1 MILTGLFGGRRRDAQ
16 TWAESL
22 RPVCL
27 GEDLGLTRIV
37 ANQGRSALSCSL

>member
-16 TWAESL
+16 TWAEFS

-27 GEDLGLTRIV
+27 GEDLGRWL
-37 ANQGRSALSCSL
+37 GRDFFAPG

>member
-16 TWAESL
+16 AWVEFS

-27 GEDLGLTRIV
+27 GEDLGQAREL
-37 ANQGRSALSCSL
+37 ANVMPIMLE

>member
-16 TWAESL
+16 TWAEFS

-27 GEDLGLTRIV
+27 GEDLGLHSGLD
-37 ANQGRSALSCSL
+37 AEKECGCM